1 LPTKPGN
8 KTFQVGPDQ
17 RLGGEVIGGGMS
29 FAFMVLAA
37 VMARLPL
44 AAATMVEAMLSESGL
59 KR

>member
-1 LPTKPGN
+1 MN
-8 KTFQVGPDQ
+8 
-17 RLGGEVIGGGMS
+17 

-44 AAATMVEAMLSESGL
+44 AAATTVEAMLSESGL